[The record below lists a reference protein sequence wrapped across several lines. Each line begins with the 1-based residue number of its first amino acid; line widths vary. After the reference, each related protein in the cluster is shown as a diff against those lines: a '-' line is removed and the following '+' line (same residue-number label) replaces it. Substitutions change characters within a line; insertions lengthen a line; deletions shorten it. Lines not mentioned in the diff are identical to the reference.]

1 MNKFKP
7 GDRVKDITTS
17 NPVETGTVTRYSE
30 NSEPYVLWDNGP
42 SALAELWTYDE
53 MLELIG
59 EEGNSMY
66 KFIDETV
73 VDTNVEIIGKSGSF
87 STKKN
92 KAYVY
97 YEFGLDGVK
106 YVELGISNQG
116 FRVEDL
122 EQLKAFIEFS
132 INKLKAAEATQE

>member
-1 MNKFKP
+1 MSKFKP

-17 NPVETGTVTRYSE
+17 NP
-30 NSEPYVLWDNGP
+30 
-42 SALAELWTYDE
+42 SALAELWTCDE
-53 MLELIG
+53 NLELIG

-73 VDTNVEIIGKSGSF
+73 VDTNVEIIGKSGRF
-87 STKKN
+87 STKKGE
-92 KAYVY
+92 ACVC
-97 YEFGLDGVK
+97 YEFGLDGIK
-106 YVELGISNQG
+106 HVELDINSQCFGV
-116 FRVEDL
+116 RDL